1 MKIKKWNFQT
11 ITKLLENIW
20 LINLIC
26 KFLFSLMSTFVFLR
40 SLISTVDTPQTQ
52 SKSHNFFP
60 TLLFIGWFMLLLL
73 FLCSVPI
80 SVLHIAILHVAVFH
94 IHFLF
99 FILLWPATRTYS
111 YHYRLLKLY
120 GSRASNVRSLHVKND
135 RHMLWTS
142 LHPVE

>member
-1 MKIKKWNFQT
+1 
-11 ITKLLENIW
+11 
-20 LINLIC
+20 
-26 KFLFSLMSTFVFLR
+26 
-40 SLISTVDTPQTQ
+40 
-52 SKSHNFFP
+52 
-60 TLLFIGWFMLLLL
+60 MLLLL

-135 RHMLWTS
+135 RHML
-142 LHPVE
+142 